1 MPDSADATV
10 CLAMVPPTPESPATY
25 CPPRLR
31 RRQQRPWRGSA
42 GRLVAMSTASRITAD
57 PAIMAGAPAIRG
69 TRVTVSV
76 VLGQLA
82 AGSTVEELLADYPS
96 LTRDDVLA
104 ALAFAAETMPQ
115 ERPFIAA

>member
-1 MPDSADATV
+1 MQHTSDGRL
-10 CLAMVPPTPESPATY
+10 LAMAV
-25 CPPRLR
+25 
-31 RRQQRPWRGSA
+31 
-42 GRLVAMSTASRITAD
+42 VSRITAD

-69 TRVTVSV
+69 TRITVSA

>member
-1 MPDSADATV
+1 MT
-10 CLAMVPPTPESPATY
+10 T
-25 CPPRLR
+25 
-31 RRQQRPWRGSA
+31 A
-42 GRLVAMSTASRITAD
+42 GRVTAD
-57 PAIMAGAPAIRG
+57 PAIMAGAPTIRG
-69 TRVTVSV
+69 TRITVSA

-82 AGSTVEELLADYPS
+82 AGSTVDELLADYPS